1 MVPLVQL
8 LQGWEPAAIVGSAI
22 FTAIAAAAA
31 AVGAWEARKSAKEAQ
46 VTRLQSAE
54 PYLRV
59 QIGDPDF
66 RFSWRPSTGEPPKM
80 IQAYTI
86 PAPSHPSIEIANYG
100 GGPALDLRVRISS
113 ADDPSSIAASFEV
126 QHPGVAKGS
135 RLAIHPD
142 RFEATALGTAGG
154 VSPILRE
161 QTDFE
166 PACGADQSV
175 RFYLREGLAA
185 RLLAMT
191 MALERDNQSPMTGSA
206 RARWNV
212 RIECQTAL
220 AKPITFDQVI
230 YATSALI
237 QQSGHDHETGEWL
250 ERSYWFALAVE
261 PPGGVEITPGRV
273 IPLDLPPAPI
283 IVNVDR
289 GFQA

>member
-1 MVPLVQL
+1 MAPLVQL
-8 LQGWEPAAIVGSAI
+8 LQGWEPAATVGSAI
-22 FTAIAAAAA
+22 FTAVAAAAA
-31 AVGAWEARKSAKEAQ
+31 AVGAWEARRSAKEAQ
-46 VTRLQSAE
+46 ATRLQSAE

-59 QIGDPDF
+59 LIGEPDF

-80 IQAYTI
+80 IQAYGV
-86 PAPSHPSIEIANYG
+86 PAPSHPSIDIANYG

-113 ADDPSSIAASFEV
+113 ADGASAPADAFEV

-135 RLAIHPD
+135 RLAIHAD
-142 RFEATALGTAGG
+142 RFEATAPGAVGG
-154 VSPILRE
+154 VSPILWE

-166 PACGADQSV
+166 PACGADQTV

-185 RLLAMT
+185 RLLALT
-191 MALERDNQSPMTGSA
+191 MALEQEGQGPVTRSA

-230 YATSALI
+230 YATSGVI
-237 QQSGHDHETGEWL
+237 QPSGQDRETGEWL
-250 ERSYWFALAVE
+250 EKSYWFTLAVE
-261 PPGGVEITPGRV
+261 PPTGFEITPGRV
-273 IPLDLPPAPI
+273 IPLALPPAPI
-283 IVNVDR
+283 IVSVDS